1 MISPGKTAANKRN
14 ASLSTGP
21 RTLGGKLVSSHNSYR
36 HGLATPIA
44 NDPNVASNID
54 RLAGVLA
61 AHSNDYGR
69 VENARVVA
77 ESYFDLTRIRSARDE
92 VLWRIGGLEGG
103 ADRDLNRAVN
113 AIEKIARYEQRTR
126 SKLRQALRAGLKKK
140 LSDFS
145 QL

>member
-1 MISPGKTAANKRN
+1 MATYRLNVALSSFN

-21 RTLGGKLVSSHNSYR
+21 RTLGGKLRSSHNSYR

-54 RLAGVLA
+54 RVASVLA
-61 AHSNDYGR
+61 AHSNDHWR
-69 VENARVVA
+69 IENARVIA
-77 ESYFDLTRIRSARDE
+77 ESYFDLARIRSARDE
-92 VLWRIGGLEGG
+92 VLWRVGGLEGG

-126 SKLRQALRAGLKKK
+126 SKLRQALRAMLEP
-140 LSDFS
+140 
-145 QL
+145 